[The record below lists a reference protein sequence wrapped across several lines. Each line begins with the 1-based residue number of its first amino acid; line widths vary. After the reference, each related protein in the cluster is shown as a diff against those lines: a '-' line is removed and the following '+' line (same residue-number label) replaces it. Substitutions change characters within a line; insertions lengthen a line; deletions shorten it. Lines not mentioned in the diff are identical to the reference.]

1 MPAWSLPAD
10 ADANVFIYLTLR
22 GVSPR
27 RAALAVKKTQG
38 RQLGFTLIELLVVI
52 SIIAIMIALL
62 LPALGS
68 ARASARSTRCLSS
81 VRQTATALI
90 NYTTEHDGRF
100 VYHAVDEPGTT
111 TRQWWFGLQL
121 DRSDTGASRA
131 LNKSRGPLAS
141 YLGDDINEALACP
154 AFPED
159 DPGFR
164 AKYNQRSAHFGLNG
178 SIVPPF
184 INRTPRRIDEVA
196 QPSVV
201 FGFADALHQ
210 DFSPDAFHEPH
221 TVTYRQV
228 GLTSGA
234 GHFRHNGRANLAMLD
249 GHAEPIQPPASET
262 VWARFGGAD
271 LVNLDTGDGPGTRYG
286 F

>member
-1 MPAWSLPAD
+1 MK
-10 ADANVFIYLTLR
+10 T
-22 GVSPR
+22 R
-27 RAALAVKKTQG
+27 RRTQS
-38 RQLGFTLIELLVVI
+38 GFTLIELLVVI

-68 ARASARSTRCLSS
+68 ARASARSTLCLSN
-81 VRQTATALI
+81 VRQTGTALI

-121 DRSDTGASRA
+121 DRSETGISRA
-131 LNKSRGPLAS
+131 LDKTRGPLAN
-141 YLGDDINEALACP
+141 YLGDNIDEALACP

-159 DPGFR
+159 DPGFNT
-164 AKYNQRSAHFGLNG
+164 KFDQRSAHFGING

-184 INRTPRRIDEVA
+184 INRAPRRIDDVT

-210 DFSPDAFHEPH
+210 DFFPDAFNEPH

-228 GLTSGA
+228 GMNSGA

-249 GHAEPIQPPASET
+249 GHADPIQPPESET
-262 VWARFGGAD
+262 VWARFGDAD
-271 LVNLDTGDGPGTRYG
+271 LVNLDTSDGPGTRYG